1 MVIKY
6 RYSIYSNNDP
16 ISSLQEFE
24 YYADRFHFK
33 KVFIPNVGH
42 LGPKSGVT
50 ELPEVLEII
59 KRHVL

>member
-1 MVIKY
+1 M
-6 RYSIYSNNDP
+6 
-16 ISSLQEFE
+16 L
-24 YYADRFHFK
+24 K
-33 KVFIPNVGH
+33 KFFIPNVGH

>member
-1 MVIKY
+1 MKY

-16 ISSLQEFE
+16 ISSLQKLE
-24 YYADRFHFK
+24 YYANKFYAK
-33 KVFIPNVGH
+33 KVFILNVGH